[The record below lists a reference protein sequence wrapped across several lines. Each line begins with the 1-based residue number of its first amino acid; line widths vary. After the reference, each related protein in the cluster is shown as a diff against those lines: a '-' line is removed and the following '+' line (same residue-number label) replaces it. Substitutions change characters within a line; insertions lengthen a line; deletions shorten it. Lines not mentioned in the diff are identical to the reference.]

1 MKVRT
6 KETYMRKPKK
16 ESSVDLLKK
25 VVDLL
30 TKSKT
35 NGKNSKK

>member
-1 MKVRT
+1 MRVKVT
-6 KETYMRKPKK
+6 KK
-16 ESSVDLLKK
+16 EINRRANKLSSVDLLKK

-35 NGKNSKK
+35 NGKNN